1 MGLTRKKVFL
11 CAVILLLPT
20 VYVQYWY
27 MTSVT
32 PQLPQENIR
41 QTLAEEISQS
51 NCTMEIPHINKA
63 KHDNCSTIHVAMVV
77 TGLVESR
84 YLYFTVKSVLM
95 HRSSPLHFHFIT
107 DDRAETVLRSMLSSW
122 LVPGISHDYYD
133 LDQATGATDSLTHCS
148 KVLHL
153 YMNLHLI
160 LPESVHRV
168 VVLEPT
174 SVVKTDIAELWS
186 ETNHSVA
193 LCREDCVTHCHNVT
207 ALQYTQLGVLNLNLR
222 RLPDN
227 SVSTKNCA
235 QINICAGSLHMNDQ
249 ASDACQLVQEYD
261 GNLLRYREVKECNT
275 TLKPLVEKVPPQEEF
290 CSLFSWERVTRR
302 RELPFLL
309 GHSYKSSDAFDVT
322 LVNHL
327 DYNRLHLLERSF
339 TNWDGPASIAIQVTE
354 SQVQG
359 VMEFLLN
366 SEILRDRRNVSYHL
380 LFKIGP
386 SYAINPLRALGH
398 KFVST
403 PYVFY
408 SDVDYVSSH
417 GMYTA
422 MKENLRGI
430 KNMTKTA
437 IVIPAF
443 ETTKTDFKVPENR
456 EDMIQLYSDQTICQ
470 VHVKSF
476 YPGQGPTKYKKWVNA
491 TEPYYY
497 AEWKDM
503 YEPYCLLHTSIFSF
517 DARFVARFH
526 DKGSHNAE
534 LHMAGFK
541 FLVLHDCYIIHLPH
555 KANNQNMD
563 QLQKC
568 SKNWYRDWVKEK
580 RKQYNYYKK
589 DVPNY
594 FIA

>member
-20 VYVQYWY
+20 VYVKYWY

-41 QTLAEEISQS
+41 QTVAEEISQI
-51 NCTMEIPHINKA
+51 NKTNYIMEIPHINKA
-63 KHDNCSTIHVAMVV
+63 KHDNCSTVHVVMVA

-193 LCREDCVTHCHNVT
+193 LCREDCVTYCHNVT

-227 SVSTKNCA
+227 SVSTKNCT

-275 TLKPLVEKVPPQEEF
+275 TLKPLVEKVPPQKEF
-290 CSLFSWERVTRR
+290 CKLFSWERVTRR

-359 VMEFLLN
+359 VVDFLLN
-366 SEILRDRRNVSYHL
+366 SEILGDRRNVSYHL

-386 SYAINPLRALGH
+386 SYAPNAARALGH

-403 PYVFY
+403 PYVFF
-408 SDVDYVSSH
+408 DEIDYVSSH
-417 GMYTA
+417 GMYMA
-422 MKENLRGI
+422 IKEHLRGI

-456 EDMIQLYSDQTICQ
+456 EDMIRLYSDQTICQ
-470 VHVKSF
+470 FHVNSF
-476 YPGQGPTKYKKWVNA
+476 YPGHGPTNYKKWVNA
-491 TEPYYY
+491 TEPYYVS
-497 AEWKDM
+497 WKDG
-503 YEPYCLLHTSIFSF
+503 YEPYCLLHTSVFSF
-517 DARFVARFH
+517 DARFVARFR
-526 DKGSHNAE
+526 DKISHNTE

-541 FLVLHDCYIIHLPH
+541 FLVLHNCYIIHLPH
-555 KANNQNMD
+555 KANNQNMGN
-563 QLQKC
+563 LQKC
-568 SKNWYRDWVKEK
+568 SRDWYRDWVQEK

-589 DVPNY
+589 DVLS
-594 FIA
+594 